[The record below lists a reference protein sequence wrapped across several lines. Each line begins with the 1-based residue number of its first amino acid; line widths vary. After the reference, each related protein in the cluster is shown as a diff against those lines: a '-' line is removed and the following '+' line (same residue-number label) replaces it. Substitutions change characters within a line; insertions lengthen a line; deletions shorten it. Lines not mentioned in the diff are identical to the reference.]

1 MNKTEVRD
9 LASGLGI
16 DLVGFTRVERLDARL
31 PENLRP
37 SQISEYLPLVIV
49 LAKHIPTGISGAPDG
64 DSKPLAC
71 GLVHRVLE
79 ESASELAYELEKRDY
94 MAVVLPSLAMDFRA
108 RDELSNT
115 LAGQGSRYLRMAAV
129 EAGLGTLG
137 LNSML
142 LTPRFGPRVYLG
154 ALMTNLE
161 LEPDEPIEGELCPG
175 LEECG
180 RCAAVCPAGA
190 IPTRVRAGTPLAE
203 YRDLDEPSCASYSQP
218 FGVGTFIDHLRS
230 IIGESERTRVKE
242 KVNDRTTSLLWY
254 HMTILRQGAFTGCSK
269 CLEVCPVGEDYQK
282 VLESPHRKRDLP
294 ADFRPRIE
302 GEMVVVDCTG
312 AEEPGGVRS

>member
-1 MNKTEVRD
+1 MNKAQVRD
-9 LASGLGI
+9 LASKLGI
-16 DLVGFTRVERLDARL
+16 DLVGFTRVEQLDARL

-49 LAKHIPTGISGAPDG
+49 LAKHIPTGISGAPDR

-108 RDELSNT
+108 RNELSNT
-115 LAGQGSRYLRMAAV
+115 PAGQGSRYLRVAAV
-129 EAGLGTLG
+129 EAGLGSLG

-142 LTPRFGPRVYLG
+142 LTPRYGPRVYLA

-161 LEPDEPIEGELCPG
+161 AEPDTPVQGELCPG
-175 LEECG
+175 LEDCG
-180 RCAAVCPAGA
+180 RCAAVCPVGA
-190 IPTRVRAGTPLAE
+190 IPTRVRAGIPLE
-203 YRDLDEPSCASYSQP
+203 NYRDLDEASCATRSQP
-218 FGVGTFIDHLRS
+218 YGLGTFVDHLKSLVR
-230 IIGESERTRVKE
+230 ESDDGRLQNKLS
-242 KVNDRTTSLLWY
+242 DRTTSLLWS

-269 CLEVCPVGEDYQK
+269 CLEVCPVGEDYEELRK
-282 VLESPHRKRDLP
+282 SPHRRGDLP
-294 ADFRPRIE
+294 EEFRPRVE
-302 GEMVVVDCTG
+302 GEMIVVD
-312 AEEPGGVRS
+312 

>member
-1 MNKTEVRD
+1 MNKAEVRD
-9 LASGLGI
+9 LASKLGI
-16 DLVGFTRVERLDARL
+16 DLVGFTTVELLDARL

-49 LAKHIPTGISGAPDG
+49 LAKHIPMGISGAPDG

-79 ESASELAYELEKRDY
+79 ESAAELAYELEKRDSL
-94 MAVVLPSLAMDFRA
+94 AVVLPSLAMDFRA
-108 RDELSNT
+108 RNELSNT
-115 LAGQGSRYLRMAAV
+115 PAGQGSRYLRVAAV
-129 EAGLGTLG
+129 EAGLGSLG

-142 LTPRFGPRVYLG
+142 LTPRYGPRVYLA

-161 LEPDEPIEGELCPG
+161 AEPDMPVQGELCPG

-190 IPTRVRAGTPLAE
+190 IPTRVRAGIPLE
-203 YRDLDEPSCASYSQP
+203 NYRDLDEASCATRSQP
-218 FGVGTFIDHLRS
+218 YGLGTFVDHLKSLVR
-230 IIGESERTRVKE
+230 ESEDRRLQDKLS
-242 KVNDRTTSLLWY
+242 DRTTSLLWN

-269 CLEVCPVGEDYQK
+269 CLEVCPIGEDYDELQK
-282 VLESPHRKRDLP
+282 SPLRRADLP
-294 ADFRPRIE
+294 QDFRPRVE
-302 GEMVVVDCTG
+302 GEMIVVD
-312 AEEPGGVRS
+312 

>member
-9 LASGLGI
+9 LASEYGI
-16 DLVGFTRVERLDARL
+16 DLVGFTRVEQLDARL

-49 LAKHIPTGISGAPDG
+49 LAKHISTGISGALDG
-64 DSKPLAC
+64 DSEPLPC
-71 GLVHRVLE
+71 ELVHRVLE
-79 ESASELAYELEKRDY
+79 KSASVLAYELEKRDY

-108 RDELSNT
+108 RNELSNT
-115 LAGQGSRYLRMAAV
+115 PAGQASRYLRITAV

-161 LEPDEPIEGELCPG
+161 LEPDELIEGELCPG

-190 IPTRVRAGTPLAE
+190 IPSRIRTGTPLSE
-203 YRDLDEPSCASYSQP
+203 YRDLDKPSCASCSQP
-218 FGVGTFIDHLRS
+218 FGVGTFIDHLKS
-230 IIGESERTRVKE
+230 IIRE
-242 KVNDRTTSLLWY
+242 
-254 HMTILRQGAFTGCSK
+254 
-269 CLEVCPVGEDYQK
+269 
-282 VLESPHRKRDLP
+282 
-294 ADFRPRIE
+294 
-302 GEMVVVDCTG
+302 
-312 AEEPGGVRS
+312 